1 MPVRS
6 RPRRVRTAAVLG
18 AAVLLS
24 ALPRPARALHLLDE
38 RLTLDGGSPPLALA
52 AAPALEVAL
61 AAAPA
66 EDPSL
71 DFDLLG
77 EPAPVQSPDEGTSR
91 WRRRMLKLHQGL
103 GLGLL
108 GLQLATTAV
117 GQLAY
122 SDEYGS
128 RAPRTGRYDATHGA
142 LAFTTLGVFAVNGGL
157 ALFAPKAKGK
167 PDRGFDRVSLHK
179 LGMAVATAGMLAQGA
194 LGIYTTRR
202 EGYLDQERVA
212 TAHLAIG
219 YVTLAAVGV
228 AVGALVF

>member
-1 MPVRS
+1 L
-6 RPRRVRTAAVLG
+6 TF
-18 AAVLLS
+18 AAVLL
-24 ALPRPARALHLLDE
+24 AAVPGRGRALHLLDE
-38 RLTLDGGSPPLALA
+38 ELTLGGARPALALA
-52 AAPALEVAL
+52 AAPALEVVL

-66 EDPSL
+66 DEPSL

-77 EPAPVQSPDEGTSR
+77 EPAPVQAAEGTSR

-108 GLQLATTAV
+108 GLQVATTAV

-122 SDEYGS
+122 SDKYGS
-128 RAPRTGRYDATHGA
+128 RAPMTARYDATHGA

-167 PDRGFDRVSLHK
+167 PDRGFDRLSLHK

-228 AVGALVF
+228 AVSALVF

>member
-1 MPVRS
+1 V
-6 RPRRVRTAAVLG
+6 AG
-18 AAVLLS
+18 AAVLLA
-24 ALPRPARALHLLDE
+24 ALPLPARALHLLDE
-38 RLTLDGGSPPLALA
+38 RLTLDGGPPRALALA
-52 AAPALEVAL
+52 AAPALEVLL
-61 AAAPA
+61 AAAA

-91 WRRRMLKLHQGL
+91 WRHRMLKLHQGL

-122 SDEYGS
+122 SDKYGS
-128 RAPRTGRYDATHGA
+128 RAPMTARYDATHGA